1 MASSDGYNLF
11 AGVIHSIKTYDGDDP
26 LLPWLQYSSPRPL
39 LRLFPRVFWP
49 WFGALMPPSLS
60 VWTDRGIKKL
70 KSCLPPPVVKEKL
83 PRFLQ
88 RCVSS
93 FRGDGRYRNDPRYI
107 RVLIQLVKME
117 PFGWCFVVCV
127 SYFVDSLMNAGIFAS
142 DSLFLFQFYMKVEP
156 FVGKSRSLW
165 TC

>member
-1 MASSDGYNLF
+1 MASSDGCNLF

-26 LLPWLQYSSPRPL
+26 LLPWLQYSSPRPPL
-39 LRLFPRVFWP
+39 CLFPRVFWL
-49 WFGALMPPSLS
+49 WFGPLMASSSS
-60 VWTDRGIKKL
+60 VWNDRGIKKL

-107 RVLIQLVKME
+107 RVWIQLVKME
-117 PFGWCFVVCV
+117 SFGWCFVVCV
-127 SYFVDSLMNAGIFAS
+127 SYFVDSLMNVAIFAS
-142 DSLFLFQFYMKVEP
+142 YSLFLLQFYWKLNRLLE
-156 FVGKSRSLW
+156 KK
-165 TC
+165 